1 MLSKLLKYDLKWLY
15 KTIGIFYLLSL
26 VFSLIV
32 RGLSLLDKTFI
43 VNSLTFMFKISA
55 VGMIV
60 ATVIITVARLW
71 TRFIKNVYKD
81 ESYLTHTLPVTKKDI
96 YLAKVL
102 SAVITSITT
111 VLITIICLL
120 ICYHSKESCDF
131 IKQSLGL
138 VENTVDFEFVKI
150 LVIMSFVLV
159 LELIIITLNGYT
171 GIILGFK
178 SNRDKMI
185 KTLIYG
191 FISYLVTMVITLL
204 IVYISSLIN
213 SNVMML
219 IKDNVGDIGTIKT
232 ILSIIAIMY
241 TFFIFI
247 FYFFG
252 KNKLEEG
259 INID

>member
-15 KTIGIFYLLSL
+15 KTIGIFYLLSF

-32 RGLSLLDKTFI
+32 RGLSLLDKTFV

-55 VGMIV
+55 IGMIV

-111 VLITIICLL
+111 VLVTIICLL

-138 VENTVDFEFVKI
+138 IENTLDFEVIKM
-150 LVIMSFVLV
+150 LVIISFVLI
-159 LELIIITLNGYT
+159 LELIIVTLNGYT

-178 SNRDKMI
+178 SNRNKML

-204 IVYISSLIN
+204 IIYISSLIN
-213 SNVMML
+213 NNVMVL
-219 IKDNVGDIGTIKT
+219 IKDNVGDIGTIK
-232 ILSIIAIMY
+232 ILLSIIAIMY

-259 INID
+259 IDVD

>member
-15 KTIGIFYLLSL
+15 KTIGIFYLLSF

-32 RGLSLLDKTFI
+32 RGLSLLDKTFV

-55 VGMIV
+55 IGMIV

-96 YLAKVL
+96 YLSKVL
-102 SAVITSITT
+102 SVVITSITT
-111 VLITIICLL
+111 VLVTIICLL

-138 VENTVDFEFVKI
+138 VENTVDFEFVKM

-159 LELIIITLNGYT
+159 LELIIVTLNGYT

-178 SNRDKMI
+178 SNRNKML

-204 IVYISSLIN
+204 IVYSSSLIN
-213 SNVMML
+213 NDVMIL
-219 IKDNVGDIGTIKT
+219 IKDNVGDVGTIKT
-232 ILSIIAIMY
+232 LLSIIAIMY

>member
-15 KTIGIFYLLSL
+15 KTIGIVYLLSF
-26 VFSLIV
+26 VFSLMV
-32 RGLSLLDKTFI
+32 RCLSLLDKTFVI
-43 VNSLTFMFKISA
+43 NSLTFMFKISA
-55 VGMIV
+55 IGMIA

-111 VLITIICLL
+111 VLVTIICLL

-138 VENTVDFEFVKI
+138 IENTLDFEVIKM
-150 LVIMSFVLV
+150 LVIISFVLI
-159 LELIIITLNGYT
+159 LELIIVTLNGYT

-178 SNRDKMI
+178 SNRNKML

-204 IVYISSLIN
+204 IVYSSSLIN
-213 SNVMML
+213 NDVMIL
-219 IKDNVGDIGTIKT
+219 IKDNVGDVGTVKT
-232 ILSIIAIMY
+232 LLSIIAIMY